1 MKVYH
6 YVAITKQIHPI
17 KKKIMKK
24 NITIIVSLVIGLTIG
39 WFLPDLISS
48 DDSKISIE
56 KAENIVEL
64 MGNQTSFGVKGNCGM
79 CKKTIETAA
88 LSLSGVTNANWDK
101 QTKQIN
107 LTYDPLNV
115 ELISIHQ
122 AIANSGYGTE
132 LVENNMDSYE
142 NLPLC
147 CKYDPKMKIKS
158 N

>member
-1 MKVYH
+1 
-6 YVAITKQIHPI
+6 
-17 KKKIMKK
+17 MKK
-24 NITIIVSLVIGLTIG
+24 NITIIVSLVIGLSIG
-39 WFLPDLISS
+39 LFLPDLISS

-64 MGNQTSFGVKGNCGM
+64 MGNESTFGVKGNCGM

-88 LSLSGVTNANWDK
+88 LSLSGVSNAKWDK
-101 QTKQIN
+101 QTKQIK
-107 LTYDPLNV
+107 LIYDPQIVDLM
-115 ELISIHQ
+115 SIHQ
-122 AIANSGYGTE
+122 VIANSGYGTE

-147 CKYDPKMKIKS
+147 CKYDPKMNVKS

>member
-1 MKVYH
+1 
-6 YVAITKQIHPI
+6 
-17 KKKIMKK
+17 MKK
-24 NITIIVSLVIGLTIG
+24 NITIIVSLVIGLSIG
-39 WFLPDLISS
+39 LFLPDLISS

-64 MGNQTSFGVKGNCGM
+64 MGNETTFGVKGNCGM

-88 LSLSGVTNANWDK
+88 LSLSGVSNAKWDK
-101 QTKQIN
+101 QTKQIK
-107 LTYDPLNV
+107 LIYDPQIVDLM
-115 ELISIHQ
+115 SIHQ
-122 AIANSGYGTE
+122 VIANSGYGTE

-147 CKYDPKMKIKS
+147 CKYDPKMNVKS

>member
-1 MKVYH
+1 
-6 YVAITKQIHPI
+6 
-17 KKKIMKK
+17 MKK
-24 NITIIVSLVIGLTIG
+24 NVTIIASLTIGLIIG
-39 WFLPDLISS
+39 WFLPNIFTTNESKISS
-48 DDSKISIE
+48 DNSEKIIE
-56 KAENIVEL
+56 S

-107 LTYDPLNV
+107 LTYDPLTV